1 MITYS
6 IESVTEDFKMNSSGA
21 LIINRT
27 LNYALVPSYSFTVKA
42 QDSGGKSDT
51 TSIQINVK
59 DPDNWNPYFLHNL
72 YYAFIPEE
80 QVGFSPTIQPEAI
93 KALPGD
99 PGIDTTLTYSIS
111 SVTPEKYRSNFEI
124 DSIGGNLSV
133 VTAID
138 REEMDS
144 SIISVNIK
152 VDQVTDG
159 RTATAQVRVEV
170 EDVNEA
176 PQFPP
181 EVYKASVFS
190 TDPFKTPVIVVKA
203 SDPDVGDEGRL
214 EYSLVSGSP
223 YFDVD
228 ASSGLVFVVSVVD
241 LSGQAATVEV
251 KVTDPKGLN
260 ATAKVE
266 VEVLGGTS
274 SNDMV
279 TISLNRPANVVE
291 RNIPEMEKSLG
302 KALGWTVD
310 IIQVYSSTRGSPKSR
325 TLAVKSLV
333 NFIAVDKA
341 EVVSYEQVVR
351 KLQSESAAVTTELT
365 IVFGEG
371 VQFAV
376 EERPKDPDSD
386 NLALTISLG
395 VIVPCVIILVVI
407 FVLKRSGSF
416 RRLVHFSKKA
426 EDQAMK
432 MDNVNQ
438 DRQSNRGQRQ

>member
-159 RTATAQVRVEV
+159 RTATAQVRV
-170 EDVNEA
+170 VNEA

-266 VEVLGGTS
+266 VEVLGSTS
-274 SNDMV
+274 SSNVV
-279 TISLNRPANVVE
+279 TISLNQPANVVE
-291 RNIPEMEKSLG
+291 RKVPEMEKSLG
-302 KALGWTVD
+302 KALGWTVN
-310 IIQVYSSTRGSPKSR
+310 IIQVSNSTRGSPKSR
-325 TLAVKSLV
+325 TLREDAKSLV

-341 EVVSYEQVVR
+341 EVVSYEEVVR
-351 KLQSESAAVTTELT
+351 
-365 IVFGEG
+365 
-371 VQFAV
+371 
-376 EERPKDPDSD
+376 
-386 NLALTISLG
+386 
-395 VIVPCVIILVVI
+395 
-407 FVLKRSGSF
+407 
-416 RRLVHFSKKA
+416 
-426 EDQAMK
+426 
-432 MDNVNQ
+432 
-438 DRQSNRGQRQ
+438 